1 MSRRIRVTGGPWPER
16 VGLEGCLFIPT
27 ALEHRERVAD
37 ANPQAQAR
45 THRGPLRPERVGL
58 EGCILIPTPEQAKHY
73 PFLGRSKD
81 EVIVLI
87 DDDPLNGPGTK
98 FAGGWWTCA
107 ISKAC
112 VIDIGDWHAR
122 Q

>member
-1 MSRRIRVTGGPWPER
+1 MSRRIRVTGGPW
-16 VGLEGCLFIPT
+16 
-27 ALEHRERVAD
+27 
-37 ANPQAQAR
+37 
-45 THRGPLRPERVGL
+45 PERVGL

-87 DDDPLNGPGTK
+87 DDDSLNGPGTK